1 MKEIAVGVRDSIGIG
16 RTEGSNVREGKKEKS
31 PWQVFLSHLRP
42 GPSGLPFPGAIG
54 VPTHKDSRKIYGAAS
69 DSFST
74 RAPTENNG
82 SASSGHY

>member
-1 MKEIAVGVRDSIGIG
+1 MDRTKILFDLPDREHRASYSLYCESVGNRA
-16 RTEGSNVREGKKEKS
+16 
-31 PWQVFLSHLRP
+31 PQP
-42 GPSGLPFPGAIG
+42 PFPGAIG
-54 VPTHKDSRKIYGAAS
+54 APAHKDSRKIYGAAS